1 MIRRSIMKRRYLL
14 ASALAILLVPSFALS
29 VWATD
34 AEIYFSSDKNGQ
46 NRVTKIQ
53 EGDEIWIAVFDPD
66 EDIDCD
72 VRDKIWTDV
81 KVIDAKTGAHIVWK
95 SYLDANGVDTND
107 DGAGDTLYGEAGY
120 KPHKGHYPSNTT
132 GYLGADYL
140 EETNSSTGLFISE
153 RAFQIGTRVNFG
165 ADGRGQ
171 THIVGPYAGG
181 GPGPIEPT
189 DFEWGNYLYADQDN
203 DGFGDNRVWVNTTN
217 AFIDATVIPTPP
229 GNAYLPGDAGASDD
243 DYILGRFE
251 NMDTVVGLYVDSDDM
266 SDVAVTMGKII
277 DTSATISWG
286 QEVYKDDNTAATI
299 TVVDPDENVSCNEV
313 ELIPVFIIVNP
324 GSWNPMDHDRQSAT
338 NFCMLKRY
346 GGVTDTGNPAT
357 VGPGAMVWHN
367 IYDSGTAAVNLGSN
381 QLVVDGT
388 YYIQYPNSSNNH
400 DGKGNVFDTESASGV
415 TRVMFYAQE
424 TGADTGIFQLN
435 LNSVRRDLGFK
446 SLNVR
451 DVLVAYYID
460 PNDQDDFRLSTAY
473 IEERQHSITRF
484 TNANR
489 GDVDEFWIGRDPV
502 YVEVIDANANL
513 DSCCPEQVVVH
524 ICDPH
529 EVDDSEWLI
538 LDETSSNSPIFS
550 SNQGLHLQSVWDAL
564 SVGLPGSHGG
574 YQLKLDNWKIEG
586 FNEDVIYARYNDVTY
601 TDTDMSGLGD
611 ANTETAFPPMIDHA
625 RLANDVSFDLMQIA
639 DTQVYDGE
647 SLNMYF
653 LDRQGNRITG
663 YVNSDCVF
671 IEVIDPDQDEDQY
684 RRERI
689 DGFWDGTAGNGQ
701 NLPFAPWDYHDNH
714 ADCGFDDVTTHPVN
728 DILGDTNIFE
738 NGHWAKLYVLNPR
751 NGRWAAIDLLETGVG
766 TGDFVSVTCIDL
778 VNQYDCV
785 PTLGVLPG
793 DTLLAVYQDPSN
805 HSDYVW
811 IAIKV
816 GVGGGGIPGGST
828 TTFVDESGRAVEAY
842 MEDDNIYVK
851 VIDSSHAGATAMS
864 GAVKIADV
872 YYDLSPLSGA
882 PADTFITGPISLN
895 LIIGDSIIAT
905 YTDPADPTDT
915 SFDTIWIV
923 SSELSVENFYAGP
936 NPFVVE
942 TVFAYH
948 GSGIATTFSIE
959 IYDLSGHLVWASEL
973 TDVSKIP
980 WNGINEDGKTLANG
994 PYIYAAMATDG
1005 TNTFTAKGT
1014 VFINR

>member
-1 MIRRSIMKRRYLL
+1 MKRRYLL
-14 ASALAILLVPSFALS
+14 ASALAILLVSSFALS

-95 SYLDANGVDTND
+95 SYLDANGVDTN
-107 DGAGDTLYGEAGY
+107 GSGTGDTPYGEAGY
-120 KPHKGHYPSNTT
+120 KPHKGHYPGNTA
-132 GYLGADYL
+132 GYLGEDYL
-140 EETNSSTGLFISE
+140 EETDSSTGLFLSK
-153 RAFQIGTRVNFG
+153 RPFQIGTRVNFDS
-165 ADGRGQ
+165 DGRGQ

-181 GPGPIEPT
+181 GPAGSIEPT
-189 DFEWGNYLYADQDN
+189 DFEWGNYLYADIPTDAN
-203 DGFGDNRVWVNTTN
+203 EFGDNRVWVDSLGG
-217 AFIDATVIPTPP
+217 FVDAIATPTPP
-229 GNAYLPGDAGASDD
+229 GNAYLPGDFGAEDA
-243 DYILGRFE
+243 DYVLGRFE
-251 NMDTVVGLYVDSDDM
+251 NMDIVVGLYVDQNDA
-266 SDVAVTMGKII
+266 SDVAVVMGKII
-277 DTSATISWG
+277 DTRATISWG
-286 QEVYKDDNTAATI
+286 QEVYKDAKEAATI
-299 TVVDPDENVSCNEV
+299 TVVDPDENISCNEV
-313 ELIPVFIIVNP
+313 EFVPVFIIVNP
-324 GSWNPMDHDRQSAT
+324 GSWNPLDKNRQSAT

-346 GGVTDTGNPAT
+346 GGVIDTGDPAT

-367 IYDSGTAAVNLGSN
+367 IYDSGTPAVNLGSN
-381 QLVVDGT
+381 QPVVDGT
-388 YYIQYPNSSNNH
+388 YYIQYPNSSNKH
-400 DGKGNVFDTESASGV
+400 DGKGNVFDTASTSGV

-435 LNSVRRDLGFK
+435 LNSIRRDLGFK
-446 SLNVR
+446 SLRVH

-460 PNDQDDFRLSTAY
+460 TNDQDDFSLATTY

-484 TNANR
+484 TNASR
-489 GDVDEFWIGRDPV
+489 EDTDEFWIGRDPV
-502 YVEVIDANANL
+502 YVEVVDSNANT

-538 LDETSSNSPIFS
+538 LDEMSSNSPVFF
-550 SNQGLHLQSVWDAL
+550 SNQGLQLQSVWDAL
-564 SVGLPGSHGG
+564 GVGLAGSNGG

-586 FNEDVIYARYNDVTY
+586 FNEDVLYARYNDVTY
-601 TDTDMSGLGD
+601 TDVDMSGLGD
-611 ANTETAFPPMIDHA
+611 MDTDTAFPPVIDRV
-625 RLANDVSFDLMQIA
+625 RLANDVSFALMQIA

-689 DGFWDGTAGNGQ
+689 DGFWDWDATAVSGQ
-701 NLPFAPWDYHDNH
+701 NLPFAPWDYSDNH
-714 ADCGFDDVTTHPVN
+714 ADCGFYDVTTHPVN
-728 DILGDTNIFE
+728 DILGDTNIFS
-738 NGHWAKLYVLNPR
+738 NGQWAKLYVLNPR
-751 NGRWAAIDLLETGVG
+751 NGRWAAVDLLETGVG

-778 VNQYDCV
+778 ASQYGCV

-793 DTLLAVYQDPSN
+793 DTILAVYQDPSN

-811 IAIKV
+811 VAVKV
-816 GVGGGGIPGGST
+816 GVGGGGIPGGSA
-828 TTFVDESGRAVEAY
+828 TTFVDEFGNEIEAY
-842 MEDDNIYVK
+842 TEDDDIYVK
-851 VIDSSHAGATAMS
+851 VVDSSYAGVNTIS
-864 GAVKIADV
+864 GAVKIAGV
-872 YYDLSPLSGA
+872 AYDLSPLPGA
-882 PADTFITGPISLN
+882 PADTFITNPISLD
-895 LIIGDSIIAT
+895 LVIGDSITAT
-905 YTDPADPTDT
+905 YTDLADPTDT
-915 SFDTIWIV
+915 SSDTISIV
-923 SSELSVENFYAGP
+923 PSELSVESFYAGP
-936 NPFVVE
+936 NPFESE

-959 IYDLSGHLVWASEL
+959 VYDLSGHLVWTSEL
-973 TDVSKIP
+973 TDVLKVP
-980 WNGINEDGKTLANG
+980 WNGINKDGKTLANG
-994 PYIYAAMATDG
+994 PYIYVAMATDG